1 MKILVLGCTGALGS
15 MICEYLSNLHNT
27 EVTGT
32 TTRDLSKISL
42 DGHLNYRFVTTN
54 PVQNF
59 SQFFDALEMHQAD
72 VVINCIGIIKQAI
85 SQATPSEVMLIN
97 AVFPHKLQAF
107 CKEKG
112 MRLIHI
118 STDCVFDGDNGMY
131 SESSKCSPTDSYGQT
146 KLAGEVSGPNCL
158 TLRTSFIGPAP
169 YSVLGLF
176 DWLCQSKASVN
187 GFANAFFSGMTTL
200 ELAKSISV
208 IIYEHASLS
217 GVFNLA
223 GKRISK
229 HDLITKIAEAF
240 DLDIIVNRC
249 VEPIIDRSL
258 DDTALREIT
267 GIPKPSWDVSLAE
280 LREFIERKN
289 NHDI

>member
-1 MKILVLGCTGALGS
+1 
-15 MICEYLSNLHNT
+15 
-27 EVTGT
+27 
-32 TTRDLSKISL
+32 
-42 DGHLNYRFVTTN
+42 
-54 PVQNF
+54 
-59 SQFFDALEMHQAD
+59 
-72 VVINCIGIIKQAI
+72 
-85 SQATPSEVMLIN
+85 
-97 AVFPHKLQAF
+97 
-107 CKEKG
+107 
-112 MRLIHI
+112 
-118 STDCVFDGDNGMY
+118 
-131 SESSKCSPTDSYGQT
+131 
-146 KLAGEVSGPNCL
+146 
-158 TLRTSFIGPAP
+158 
-169 YSVLGLF
+169 
-176 DWLCQSKASVN
+176 
-187 GFANAFFSGMTTL
+187 MTTL